1 MSWFRKLSILYNE
14 FLNRMNDNHIS
25 AYASSCAFFIFM
37 SLIPVL
43 MLVCAIIPYTS
54 LTEDMLVFYLAELI
68 PDMVMQVVKSII
80 YEVYEKSV
88 ALISVSAVGALW
100 SAGKGILA
108 LYRGL
113 NTIHN
118 VKPDSYIVSRLK
130 ASLYTVIMLV
140 AVVVSLMIIGFG
152 QTVAKLIVSYIPQLN
167 LLMDF
172 LLEIRHV
179 FSIVFLEIIFVI
191 IFTWLPNKKVNWRYQ
206 IPGALVVGLG
216 WIGFSSILSVYINQ
230 FAGFS
235 MYGSVA
241 TIIVILLWL
250 YTCMYM
256 VLLGAMINEFLKP
269 ASKFLIRKISMRREE
284 EDLDKEKGNSL
295 DISAKNP

>member
-1 MSWFRKLSILYNE
+1 MSKFRKLMILWNE
-14 FLNRMNDNHIS
+14 FMNRMNDNHIG

-37 SLIPVL
+37 SLIPIL
-43 MLVCAIIPYTS
+43 MLMCAILPYTS
-54 LTEDMLVFYLAELI
+54 LTQTILVEYLSELI
-68 PDMVMQVVKSII
+68 PEMVMPVIKSII
-80 YEVYEKSV
+80 YEVYEKSI

-100 SAGKGILA
+100 SAGKGTLA

-118 VKPDSYIVSRLK
+118 VKPDSYFVSRLK

-140 AVVVSLMIIGFG
+140 AVIFSLMLIGFG
-152 QTVAKLIVSYIPQLN
+152 QAVAKLIVSYIPQLN

-179 FSIVFLEIIFVI
+179 FSIVILELIFVI
-191 IFTWLPNKKVNWRYQ
+191 LFTWLPNKKVNWRYQ
-206 IPGALVVGLG
+206 IPGALVVGVG

-241 TIIVILLWL
+241 TIIVVLLWL

-256 VLLGAMINEFLKP
+256 VLLGAMLNEFLKP
-269 ASKFLIRKISMRREE
+269 ASKFLIQKISMRREE
-284 EDLDKEKGNSL
+284 DELEKEKGNAL
-295 DISAKNP
+295 DMNQKSP